1 MHFWFDFMLLLL
13 NWSVLTVIQGS
24 ETHLVFLSIVF
35 FSGYFILPIIK
46 KRWVPFIYYLL
57 ALISLAAFWPSAAV
71 PFLWLILM
79 ILIFEYSVLAT
90 LKAFV
95 WYVSTILLTMSVIL
109 AMQSH
114 WLALLS
120 VVFLLSLTAYF
131 LFHFKRTRDE
141 KIVFERNYKQLSD
154 KYVHMQRQMVT
165 QEQIARQE
173 ERSHIAR
180 DIHDSVG
187 HRLTALLM
195 QLEVARHQATDHDAK
210 QYFTELKTLA
220 QESLHDTRTAV
231 KALRSDET
239 TGIQAIIQLIRK
251 LETESYL
258 EIRFVMQSGVLG
270 VKLSNEQSVAIYR
283 SIQEALTNMM
293 RHSQTRQATIEF
305 SLLGE
310 RYLQFKVSHAIR
322 QKVTIEEGFGL
333 TNMRNRL
340 TELGG
345 SLTLTQDQQQLI
357 VIGQFPLEKT
367 KGQKLGSE

>member
-24 ETHLVFLSIVF
+24 ETHLFFLSIVF